1 VGGLSEVRE
10 IEVRKVGMKEV
21 RVKADTVRADQVRA
35 ERAIK
40 VRAIKVRAIKVRA
53 IKVRRMFKF
62 HHRQVQLKYLEALG
76 MFDYQEIANPGFV
89 VVITVAYVY

>member
-35 ERAIK
+35 E
-40 VRAIKVRAIKVRA
+40 RAIKVRAIKVRA

>member
-1 VGGLSEVRE
+1 MSEVRE

-40 VRAIKVRAIKVRA
+40 VRAIKVR
-53 IKVRRMFKF
+53 RMFKF

-76 MFDYQEIANPGFV
+76 MFEYQEIANPGFV

>member
-1 VGGLSEVRE
+1 MSEVRE

-35 ERAIK
+35 E
-40 VRAIKVRAIKVRA
+40 RAIKVRA

>member
-1 VGGLSEVRE
+1 VGLSEVRE

-21 RVKADTVRADQVRA
+21 RVKADTVRA
-35 ERAIK
+35 E
-40 VRAIKVRAIKVRA
+40 RAIKVRAIKVRA

>member
-21 RVKADTVRADQVRA
+21 RVKADTVRA
-35 ERAIK
+35 E
-40 VRAIKVRAIKVRA
+40 RAIKVRAIKVRA